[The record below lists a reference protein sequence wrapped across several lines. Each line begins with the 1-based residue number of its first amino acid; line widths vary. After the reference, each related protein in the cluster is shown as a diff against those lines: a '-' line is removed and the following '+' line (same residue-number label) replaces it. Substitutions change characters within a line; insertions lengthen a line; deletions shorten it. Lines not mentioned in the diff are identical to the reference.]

1 MRRNFRTTTLV
12 ARGSPEQIERI
23 AVTVPEPGLEAF
35 EAAMTSCCV
44 TVGFFLDESTGT
56 WVIEGLR
63 EIGETDDDLVTALF
77 LAEAASGVT
86 PVIERTRVPAGGW
99 LARNVQDF
107 PEQNI
112 GARFAIRGT
121 HIATRPLAGRITM
134 ILDAGLA
141 FGTGEHGSTR
151 GCLRALERI
160 AKARRPTKILDLGTG
175 SGVLGIA
182 GAKIWGQRV
191 LATDIDARAVRVAS
205 ANAARNG
212 VAPLFRASR
221 ADGWTSPV
229 LARHAPYD
237 LVFANILARPL
248 AAMAHQLAANLA
260 PGGVAILAG
269 LLEAQARWVLSAH
282 RRHGLVLGTRI
293 HEGEWTTLI
302 LEKPVRG
309 QTKTRT
315 DA

>member
-1 MRRNFRTTTLV
+1 MT
-12 ARGSPEQIERI
+12 EYIERI
-23 AVTVPEPGLEAF
+23 AVTVPESGLEAF
-35 EAAMTSCCV
+35 EAALSSCCA
-44 TVGFFLDESTGT
+44 TVGFFLDEATGL
-56 WVIEGLR
+56 WMIEGLR
-63 EIGETDDDLVTALF
+63 EIGEADDDLAAALI

-86 PVIERTRVPAGGW
+86 PAIERVRVAAGGW

-107 PEQNI
+107 PEQRI

-151 GCLRALERI
+151 GCLRALERV
-160 AKARRPTKILDLGTG
+160 AKARKPAKILDLGTG

-182 GAKIWGQRV
+182 GAKLWRRHV

-212 VAPLFRASR
+212 VAPLFRAAR
-221 ADGWTSPV
+221 ADGWTSPA

-248 AAMAHQLAANLA
+248 AAMAHQLAASLA
-260 PGGVAILAG
+260 PRGIAILAG
-269 LLEAQARWVLSAH
+269 LLESQARWVLSAH
-282 RRHGLVLGTRI
+282 RRHGLVLKTRI
-293 HEGEWTTLI
+293 REGAWTTLV
-302 LEKPVRG
+302 LEKPGRG

>member
-1 MRRNFRTTTLV
+1 MSRF
-12 ARGSPEQIERI
+12 GSGLEFIERI
-23 AVTVPEPGLEAF
+23 ALTVPESGLEAF
-35 EAAMTSCCV
+35 EAALSSCCA
-44 TVGFFLDESTGT
+44 TVGFFLDEPTGLWT
-56 WVIEGLR
+56 IEGLR
-63 EIGETDDDLVTALF
+63 DIGETDGDLATAMA
-77 LAEAASGVT
+77 LAEAASGIA
-86 PVIERTRVPAGGW
+86 PAIERTRVPAGGW
-99 LARNVQDF
+99 LARSYQGF
-107 PEQNI
+107 PEQPV

-121 HIATRPLAGRITM
+121 HIATRPLAGRITL

-160 AKARRPTKILDLGTG
+160 AKARRPMRILDLGTG

-182 GAKIWGQRV
+182 AAKLWGQRV

-212 VAPLFRASR
+212 VANLFRAAR
-221 ADGWTSPV
+221 ADGWTSPA

-248 AAMAHQLAANLA
+248 AAMAHRLAANLA
-260 PGGVAILAG
+260 PGGIAILAG
-269 LLEAQARWVLSAH
+269 LLESQARWVLSAH
-282 RRHGLVLGTRI
+282 RRHGLALRTRV
-293 HEGEWTTLI
+293 HDGDWTTLV
-302 LEKPVRG
+302 LEKPIRG